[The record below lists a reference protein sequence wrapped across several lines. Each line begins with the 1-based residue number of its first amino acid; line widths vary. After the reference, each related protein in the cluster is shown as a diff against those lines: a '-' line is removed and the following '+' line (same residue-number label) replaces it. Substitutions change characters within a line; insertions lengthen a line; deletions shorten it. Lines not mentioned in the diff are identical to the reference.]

1 VASKAEQRLVQ
12 RKEAKQKKLLFFL
25 VPVFLGLLVWQG
37 PGILRGFSGG
47 ADSESSSAPPTAPP
61 PPPPGS
67 APAAPPAPPPPPAAS
82 TPGAQ
87 PPAVAAEEAG
97 LPETDL
103 PAEAE
108 EGQLVT
114 FTRFVGKDPF
124 KQQVPNAPSGGGAAS
139 PAAPASSGAAAP
151 PVSAAPGATAPPPP
165 PPAPIAGSGSSPS
178 TARRATSARI
188 EVNGAVETIR
198 VRTTFPVNDPVFRL
212 ASISGGTVRIG
223 LAAGS
228 FDGGAKT
235 VEVGVGESIVL
246 VSKPDGLRYRLKV
259 LSLGA

>member
-1 VASKAEQRLVQ
+1 MASKAEQRLVQ

-37 PGILRGFSGG
+37 PGILRGFTGG
-47 ADSESSSAPPTAPP
+47 ADSESSSAPPASTAAPP
-61 PPPPGS
+61 PPSGG
-67 APAAPPAPPPPPAAS
+67 AAAPPAPPPAA

-139 PAAPASSGAAAP
+139 PAAPATSGGTAP
-151 PVSAAPGATAPPPP
+151 PVSAAAGATVPPAP

-188 EVNGAVETIR
+188 GVNGAVETIR
-198 VRTTFPVNDPVFRL
+198 VRTTFPVSDPVFRL

-223 LAAGS
+223 LVAGS